1 MTSPEGSH
9 SRAHELRLPI
19 NDRQRLEFL
28 ETAHRLT
35 LVERLNRLLDGSRPE
50 SSAEHSWHL
59 VLAAIVLADDLPPGL
74 DLLRVVQML
83 AVHDIPE
90 VLAGDVAIFDE
101 QARID
106 IEADERAAAGALFG
120 LLPARLADRLS
131 GLWQEFEAAATPEAR
146 YARAIDRLQPV
157 LVHWAGDGQAWASR
171 KITVAQEQRI
181 TDMIASFQPE
191 LTAIAG
197 ALIDNAAARGMLAA
211 ERPEALNDPGG
222 SQ

>member
-1 MTSPEGSH
+1 MTSPEDSR
-9 SRAHELRLPI
+9 SRAHELRLPV
-19 NDRQRLEFL
+19 NARQRVEFL
-28 ETAHRLT
+28 EAAHRLT

-59 VLAAIVLADDLPPGL
+59 VLTAIVLADDLPPGL

-106 IEADERAAAGALFG
+106 IEADERAAAEALFG
-120 LLPARLADRLS
+120 LLPAHLADRLS
-131 GLWQEFEAAATPEAR
+131 GLWQEFEAAVTPEAR

-171 KITVAQEQRI
+171 KITVAQEQHI

-211 ERPEALNDPGG
+211 ERPEGLDDRGG
-222 SQ
+222 SR